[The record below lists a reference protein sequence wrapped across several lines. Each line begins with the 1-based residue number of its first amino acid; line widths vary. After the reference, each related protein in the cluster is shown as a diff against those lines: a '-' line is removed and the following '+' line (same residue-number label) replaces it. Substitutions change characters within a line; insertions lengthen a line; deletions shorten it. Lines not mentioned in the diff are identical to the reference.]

1 MDFKR
6 IMLELS
12 KKRPIFHSEAD
23 FQHALAWQISQ
34 MYKDFSVR
42 LERRFKIKGDTLSI
56 DVFLLSSGG
65 NIPIELKYF
74 KQKIEVNHRAEEF
87 VLPNQVARDLGRYNF
102 LKDIKR
108 IEDVL
113 DSSPAKEGYCLV
125 LTNDPLYW
133 TEYWQNRR
141 KKTKDHNFRIFEG
154 KQLSGTINWI
164 NPTEKASTKFPA
176 ISFRGNYEV
185 KWNDFSN
192 EFEEEKFGKFR
203 WLLIKVK

>member
-1 MDFKR
+1 M
-6 IMLELS
+6 
-12 KKRPIFHSEAD
+12 
-23 FQHALAWQISQ
+23 
-34 MYKDFSVR
+34 
-42 LERRFKIKGDTLSI
+42 
-56 DVFLLSSGG
+56 
-65 NIPIELKYF
+65 
-74 KQKIEVNHRAEEF
+74 
-87 VLPNQVARDLGRYNF
+87 
-102 LKDIKR
+102 
-108 IEDVL
+108 
-113 DSSPAKEGYCLV
+113 V